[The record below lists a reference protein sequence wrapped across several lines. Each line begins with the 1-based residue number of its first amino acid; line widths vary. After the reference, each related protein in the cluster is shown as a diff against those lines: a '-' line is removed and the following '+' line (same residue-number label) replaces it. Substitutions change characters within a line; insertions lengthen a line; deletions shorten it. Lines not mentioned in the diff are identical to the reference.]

1 MSRYT
6 EQDKVIALAG
16 LFQAVTLVNG
26 LAKRGELPEEGL
38 AVAIR
43 SVLDESPPDVVS
55 IYDDISCLK
64 TGLTSLVAC
73 MGSAR
78 SVEDAE
84 LLGYALS
91 CMHLERKLSRKR
103 QLIQGIRAGLDRA
116 SEQVDQFSLVHE
128 NVIAN
133 LANIYVT
140 HVSTL
145 KPRIMVKGEQAY
157 LSNRRNINR
166 IRALLLAA
174 IRAAVLWQQ
183 CGGGRMDL
191 FVRRK
196 AIAATAAELLG
207 G

>member
-1 MSRYT
+1 MSHYSD
-6 EQDKVIALAG
+6 QDKIIALAG

-26 LAKRGELPEEGL
+26 LAKRGELPEDGL
-38 AVAIR
+38 AVSIG
-43 SVLDESPPDVVS
+43 SLFEESPRDVISVYEDVS
-55 IYDDISCLK
+55 SLKIGLATLATSMGKTRTMDD
-64 TGLTSLVAC
+64 A
-73 MGSAR
+73 
-78 SVEDAE
+78 D
-84 LLGYALS
+84 LLAYALS
-91 CMHLERKLSRKR
+91 CMHLERKLNRK
-103 QLIQGIRAGLDRA
+103 QQVFQGIRTGLDRA
-116 SEQVDQFSLVHE
+116 KEQVEQFSLLHE

-145 KPRIMVKGEQAY
+145 KPRIMVKGEHTY

-174 IRAAVLWQQ
+174 IRSAVLWQQ

-196 AIAATAAELLG
+196 KIAVTAAELLG
-207 G
+207 K

>member
-1 MSRYT
+1 MSRYSD
-6 EQDKVIALAG
+6 QDKVIALAG

-38 AVAIR
+38 AVSIR
-43 SVLDESPPDVVS
+43 SLFDESPDDVISV
-55 IYDDISCLK
+55 YDDASRLK
-64 TGLTSLVAC
+64 TGLTALVAC
-73 MGSAR
+73 MGKAR
-78 SVEDAE
+78 TMEEAD
-84 LLGYALS
+84 LLTYALS

-103 QLIQGIRAGLDRA
+103 EVFQGVRAGLDRA
-116 SEQVDQFSLVHE
+116 KEQVEQFSLLHE

-145 KPRIMVKGEQAY
+145 KPRIMVKGEHTH

-174 IRAAVLWQQ
+174 IRATVLWRQ

-196 AIAATAAELLG
+196 LIAAKAAELLG
-207 G
+207 S